1 VELILLLS
9 FLVSVFIFFGYLLY
23 RYRKSLRARTTLL
36 LELGADNER
45 FTRVIGTL
53 SLSPSF
59 YSFQVNRQATEIRL
73 LEDFLSM
80 QLHWAGLSVEDTTLN
95 SPAEVATFI
104 KKYTRGK

>member
-1 VELILLLS
+1 
-9 FLVSVFIFFGYLLY
+9 
-23 RYRKSLRARTTLL
+23 